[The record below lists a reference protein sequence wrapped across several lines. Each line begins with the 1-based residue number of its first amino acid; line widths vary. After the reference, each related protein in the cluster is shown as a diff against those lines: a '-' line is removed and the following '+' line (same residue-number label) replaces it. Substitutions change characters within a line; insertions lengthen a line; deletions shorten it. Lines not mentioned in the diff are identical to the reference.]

1 MLPLTSIRGKII
13 KKLGVIA
20 RTFRVAVL
28 QMRSVN
34 REYERNI
41 KTIIKYMSDAKQNG
55 ADILL
60 LPECFITGYDLTID
74 NASAITEN
82 DLAPLCENAKELNIG
97 LVAAALTQGKSN
109 PQNSAFVISKDGKI
123 LMKYAKVHT
132 CDFADEKVLE
142 SGTEF
147 KVCDFDGVKIGI
159 MICYDREYPESA
171 RVLMLKGAEIILVP
185 NDCGSMRPRLQ
196 ALSTRAYENMCGVAM
211 ANPNGENAGNS
222 CAYSPICWDRNGE
235 CVDNTLLLA
244 DAETERLFYA
254 DFDMDAIRAYR
265 EREMMGNTFRK
276 VKAYA
281 QLLNDEIQYPFVRKK

>member
-1 MLPLTSIRGKII
+1 M
-13 KKLGVIA
+13 
-20 RTFRVAVL
+20 TFRVAVL

-97 LVAAALTQGKSN
+97 LVATALTQGKSN

-222 CAYSPICWDRNGE
+222 CAYSPICWDGNGE

-244 DAETERLFYA
+244 DAETEGLFYA

-281 QLLNDEIQYPFVRKK
+281 ELINDEIQYPFVRKK

>member
-1 MLPLTSIRGKII
+1 M
-13 KKLGVIA
+13 
-20 RTFRVAVL
+20 TFRVAVL

-74 NASAITEN
+74 HASAITEN

-97 LVAAALTQGKSN
+97 LVATALTQGKSN

-244 DAETERLFYA
+244 DAETEGLFYA

-281 QLLNDEIQYPFVRKK
+281 QLLNDEIQYPFIRK